1 MLDSAGRSF
10 ALKSLDVKLMKNR
23 LRIAVAEDDIDH
35 LALLQRTLKKMGHEI
50 VGTAATGRE
59 LVELCRVQQPGL
71 VITDIR
77 MPDMDG
83 LDAATEIYEI
93 EPVPIIVAT
102 SHCEP
107 EFIERAQER
116 HILAFLVKPI
126 DEANLTPAIAIVL
139 RRFKEFQAL
148 QQENASLVQAL
159 EERKVIERAKG
170 LLMKQLRIDEDAA
183 FKRLQKL
190 ARDQRKRLAEVAQI
204 LVAAA
209 DMLRS

>member
-1 MLDSAGRSF
+1 M
-10 ALKSLDVKLMKNR
+10 MNR
-23 LRIAVAEDDIDH
+23 LRIAVAEDDVDH
-35 LALLQRTLKKMGHEI
+35 LTLLRRTIQKMGHE
-50 VGTAATGRE
+50 VAGTAATGRE
-59 LVELCRVQQPGL
+59 LVELCRAEHPGL

-83 LDAATEIYEI
+83 LDAAKEIYES

-107 EFIERAQER
+107 EFVERALER
-116 HILAFLVKPI
+116 HILAFLVKPL

-139 RRFKEFQAL
+139 RRFEEFQAL
-148 QQENASLVQAL
+148 KQENASLVQAL

-170 LLMKQLRIDEDAA
+170 LLMKQLNIDEAAA
-183 FKRLQKL
+183 FKRLQKI

-204 LVAAA
+204 LVTAAE
-209 DMLRS
+209 MMRSN